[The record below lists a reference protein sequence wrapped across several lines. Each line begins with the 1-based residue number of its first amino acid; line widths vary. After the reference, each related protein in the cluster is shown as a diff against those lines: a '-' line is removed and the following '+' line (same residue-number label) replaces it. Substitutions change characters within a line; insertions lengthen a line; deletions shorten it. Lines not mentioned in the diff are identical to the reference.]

1 MQKYSRE
8 FIEYVNNLS
17 IWEEYRNTFGRSLPA
32 GKFFCPFHTNVN
44 TPAAKVYGNHIK
56 CFSCNRNYTV
66 FDLLRT
72 FNPSRLDSLSKSVV
86 AGPDKSQFRPPRVIK
101 VPPLSELDLSKGVTV
116 ELLNKIIE
124 YGTEKNS

>member
-72 FNPSRLDSLSKSVV
+72 FNPSRLDSLSKSIV
-86 AGPDKSQFRPPRVIK
+86 AGPDKSQFRLPRVVK
-101 VPPLSELDLSKGVTV
+101 VPPASELDLSKGVTV

>member
-17 IWEEYRNTFGRSLPA
+17 IWEEYRNTFGHSLSA

-72 FNPSRLDSLSKSVV
+72 FNPSRLDSLSKSIV
-86 AGPDKSQFRPPRVIK
+86 AGPDKSQFRLPRVVK
-101 VPPLSELDLSKGVTV
+101 VPPASELDLSKGVTV

>member
-17 IWEEYRNTFGRSLPA
+17 IWEEYRNTFGHSLPA

-72 FNPSRLDSLSKSVV
+72 FNPYRLDSLSKSIV
-86 AGPDKSQFRPPRVIK
+86 AGPDKSQFRLPRVVK
-101 VPPLSELDLSKGVTV
+101 VPPASELDLSKGVTV

-124 YGTEKNS
+124 YGT

>member
-1 MQKYSRE
+1 MYSKE
-8 FIEYVNNLS
+8 FIQYVNSLD
-17 IWEEYRNTFGRSLPA
+17 IREEYRNTFGSILPT
-32 GKFFCPFHTNVN
+32 GKFFCPWHHNVN

-66 FDLLRT
+66 FDLLRA

>member
-17 IWEEYRNTFGRSLPA
+17 IWEEYRNTFGHFLPA

-66 FDLLRT
+66 FDLLRA

>member
-17 IWEEYRNTFGRSLPA
+17 IWEEYRNTFDHSLPA

-66 FDLLRT
+66 FDLLRA

>member
-17 IWEEYRNTFGRSLPA
+17 IWEEYRNTFGYSLPA
-32 GKFFCPFHTNVN
+32 GKFFCPFHANVN

-66 FDLLRT
+66 FDLLRA

-86 AGPDKSQFRPPRVIK
+86 AGPDKSQFRLPRVIK

>member
-17 IWEEYRNTFGRSLPA
+17 IWEEYRNTFGHSLSA

-66 FDLLRT
+66 FDLLRA
-72 FNPSRLDSLSKSVV
+72 FNPSRLDSLSKSIV
-86 AGPDKSQFRPPRVIK
+86 AGPDKSQFRLPRVVK
-101 VPPLSELDLSKGVTV
+101 VPPASELDLSKGVTV

>member
-32 GKFFCPFHTNVN
+32 GKLFCPFHTNVN

-72 FNPSRLDSLSKSVV
+72 FNPSRLDSLSKSIV
-86 AGPDKSQFRPPRVIK
+86 AGPDKSQFRLPRVVK
-101 VPPLSELDLSKGVTV
+101 VPPASELDLSKGVTV

>member
-1 MQKYSRE
+1 MYSKE
-8 FIEYVNNLS
+8 FIQYVNSLD
-17 IWEEYRNTFGRSLPA
+17 IREEYRSTFGSILPT
-32 GKFFCPFHTNVN
+32 GKFFCPWHHNVN

-86 AGPDKSQFRPPRVIK
+86 AGLDKSQFRPPRVIK

>member
-1 MQKYSRE
+1 MYSKE
-8 FIEYVNNLS
+8 FIQYVNSLDVR
-17 IWEEYRNTFGRSLPA
+17 EEYRNTFGSVLPS
-32 GKFFCPFHTNVN
+32 GKFFCPWHHNVN

-66 FDLLRT
+66 FDLLRA

-86 AGPDKSQFRPPRVIK
+86 AGLDKSQFRPPRVIK

>member
-17 IWEEYRNTFGRSLPA
+17 IWEEYRNTFGHPLPA

-66 FDLLRT
+66 FDLLRA

>member
-17 IWEEYRNTFGRSLPA
+17 IWEEYRNTFGSPLPT
-32 GKFFCPFHTNVN
+32 GKFFCPWHHNVN

-56 CFSCNRNYTV
+56 CFSCNRNFTV
-66 FDLLRT
+66 FDLLKT
-72 FNPSRLDSLSKSVV
+72 FNSSRLDALSKSVV
-86 AGPDKSQFRPPRVIK
+86 VGPDRSQFRPPRVVK
-101 VPPLSELDLSKGVTV
+101 VPPLSELDLSNGVTV

-124 YGTEKNS
+124 YGTQKDS